1 MTWSYDPTTDV
12 GKVRL
17 RISDTQV
24 ARPIMDNED
33 IEAFLSMAGDSIPL
47 AAAMACEAIAMNELL
62 CLKVVN
68 LMGAVITDA
77 ASAAKQYRALAET
90 LRAEAANPPVDAD
103 SPGFVSIE
111 MADDFLQRR
120 EKYAKTVEEESY

>member
-1 MTWSYDPTTDV
+1 MTWTYDTTTDV

-17 RISDTQV
+17 RISDTQMT
-24 ARPIMDNED
+24 RPIFDDED
-33 IEAFLSMAGDSIPL
+33 IAAFLEMAGGSLPL
-47 AAAMACEAIAMNELL
+47 AAAMACETIALNELL

-68 LMGAVITDA
+68 LMGAVVTDA
-77 ASAAKQYRALAET
+77 ASAAKQYRSLAES
-90 LRAEAANPPVDAD
+90 LRAEHQSTATAD

-120 EKYAKTVEEESY
+120 ERYAKSLEREPC

>member
-17 RISDTQV
+17 RISDTQMT
-24 ARPIMDNED
+24 RPIFDDED
-33 IEAFLSMAGDSIPL
+33 IEAFLEMASDSIPL
-47 AAAMACEAIAMNELL
+47 AAAMACETIALNELL

-68 LMGAVITDA
+68 LMGAVVTDA
-77 ASAAKQYRALAET
+77 ASAAKQYKSLASALREEHAGT
-90 LRAEAANPPVDAD
+90 ATSTA
-103 SPGFVSIE
+103 PGFVSIE

-120 EKYAKTVEEESY
+120 ERYWKSVEEESY

>member
-1 MTWSYDPTTDV
+1 MTWTYDPTTDV

-17 RISDTQV
+17 RISDTQMT
-24 ARPIMDNED
+24 RPIFDDED
-33 IEAFLSMAGDSIPL
+33 IEAFLSMASDSVAL
-47 AAAMACEAIAMNELL
+47 AAAMACETIALNELL

-68 LMGAVITDA
+68 LMGAVVTDA

-90 LRAEAANPPVDAD
+90 LRAEDAQTVTAA